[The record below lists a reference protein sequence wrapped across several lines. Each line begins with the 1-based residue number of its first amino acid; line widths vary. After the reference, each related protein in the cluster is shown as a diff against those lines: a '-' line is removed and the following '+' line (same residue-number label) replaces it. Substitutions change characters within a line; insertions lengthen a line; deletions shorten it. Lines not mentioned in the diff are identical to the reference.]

1 MCKSGIPRVVF
12 RKTNKYVIAEY
23 TTSKATQDKIE
34 LGTTS
39 KVLLMHGLPKELSG
53 SLKSTPAVY
62 LTGFYLEKK
71 FLRRNCRYQ

>member
-1 MCKSGIPRVVF
+1 MKTLKRRRQENKTDYGKRVNVLKSGIPRVVF

-39 KVLLMHGLPKELSG
+39 KVLLMHGW
-53 SLKSTPAVY
+53 
-62 LTGFYLEKK
+62 
-71 FLRRNCRYQ
+71 